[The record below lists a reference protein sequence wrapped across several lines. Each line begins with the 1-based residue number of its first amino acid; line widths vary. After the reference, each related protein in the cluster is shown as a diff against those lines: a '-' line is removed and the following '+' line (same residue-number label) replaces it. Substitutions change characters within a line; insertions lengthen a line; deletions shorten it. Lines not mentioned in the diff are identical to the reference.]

1 MDPYGQTDRKIRLVL
16 FGKVWRRKKYCAEHF
31 CQLTDEVI
39 VPLFK
44 NLGNIEKFPQC
55 LVNDIKQQVSNMST
69 FSGQRLRKSGA

>member
-1 MDPYGQTDRKIRLVL
+1 MVKLTVKYVQFYLGK
-16 FGKVWRRKKYCAEHF
+16 FGEEKYFAEHF

-55 LVNDIKQQVSNMST
+55 LVNDIKQQVSKMST